1 MIDRYISAKDVREA
15 LGCSRDKAYE
25 IMYSFDARKQL
36 YRIGRKLMIKERVFK
51 TWIEEHNT
59 RGYQG

>member
-1 MIDRYISAKDVREA
+1 VREA